1 MEIEVEGDLAALKAM
16 LTKTGATEIN
26 EKDA

>member
-1 MEIEVEGDLAALKAM
+1 MEIEVEGDLAAVKEM
-16 LTKTGATEIN
+16 LVKTGATEIN